1 MINYKDQIKRPQSK
15 QDGIYWDDDDDR
27 MTIDDNGDLR

>member
-1 MINYKDQIKRPQSK
+1 MINYKDKIKRPQSK
-15 QDGIYWDDDDDR
+15 QDGIYWDDDDR